1 MSAAPLPGPYT
12 LGDKDSSWGNG
23 GIWVDLDAP
32 SHGGFA
38 RVVWTMEDDVL
49 LKQTSP
55 QLEATAYLL
64 ANSFGLLQALERL
77 SAAALARDNVMGDPC
92 ALLAAKA
99 ELADANRV
107 ACAVIAQ
114 ARGQS

>member
-1 MSAAPLPGPYT
+1 MSAAHTPGP
-12 LGDKDSSWGNG
+12 
-23 GIWVDLDAP
+23 
-32 SHGGFA
+32 
-38 RVVWTMEDDVL
+38 WTMETVR
-49 LKQTSP
+49 TSCGVCFKVGP
-55 QLEATAYLL
+55 FPWKNGKLNHACIYADYPSPGGPEYKAAVANATLIA
-64 ANSFGLLQALERL
+64 AAPAMLQALERL

-99 ELADANRV
+99 ELADANRA